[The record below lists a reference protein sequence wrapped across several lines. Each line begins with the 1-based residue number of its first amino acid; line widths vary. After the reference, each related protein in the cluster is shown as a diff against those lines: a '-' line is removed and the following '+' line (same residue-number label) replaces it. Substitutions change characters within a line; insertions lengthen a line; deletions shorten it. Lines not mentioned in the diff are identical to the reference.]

1 MKKIMSAMVCAL
13 VLSGC
18 AVTQNVMPVSSAIE
32 KESKICIEDNPH
44 VTEPEILDVI
54 TKSITSHGY
63 KAEIY
68 REIPDDCKYRLTYV
82 AYRKWDFTTFL
93 SQADI
98 RLFEGNQM
106 IGKVFYKLPNGIF
119 GGGGLSASKWSST
132 EEKISPLMDELLSG
146 SSMTQ

>member
-1 MKKIMSAMVCAL
+1 MNKGVRVVVYAL

-18 AVTQNVMPVSSAIE
+18 AVTQNVMPVSSGIE
-32 KESKICIEDNPH
+32 KGSTICIEDNPR

-54 TKSITSHGY
+54 INSVTSHGY
-63 KAEIY
+63 KPEVYAK
-68 REIPDDCKYRLTYV
+68 IPDDCAYRLTYV

-98 RLFEGNQM
+98 RLFEGDKM

-119 GGGGLSASKWSST
+119 GGGGINASKWSST
-132 EEKISPLMDELLSG
+132 DEKITPLMDKLLTA
-146 SSMTQ
+146 SSMTE